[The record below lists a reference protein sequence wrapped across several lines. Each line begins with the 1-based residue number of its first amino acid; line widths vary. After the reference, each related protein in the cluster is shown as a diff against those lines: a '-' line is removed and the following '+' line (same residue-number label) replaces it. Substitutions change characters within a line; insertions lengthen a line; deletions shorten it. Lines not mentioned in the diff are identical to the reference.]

1 MRRQRHIRLLS
12 VLVVA
17 ALLLAVTGGGQA
29 LAQGTPPAPV
39 LPQSFWGSVKDAS
52 GNPILSGTVEAW
64 MNGVK
69 QDSIEIVNGQYGG
82 PGGFDERLVVQ
93 GTSEDVGKTIEF
105 YVNGVKANET
115 AKYTP
120 GEKTNL
126 NLTVSGAPQPPAD
139 TAPPTVANTDPAN
152 NATSVLVNKAIS
164 VTFSEDVQQGTR
176 YDAISLK
183 DANGANVDV
192 TKSIAGKVLS
202 IKPNADLG
210 YGTKYTVTIPAG
222 AVKDVAGNALAQD
235 YTFTFSTQAA
245 PDTTPPVVASTDPG
259 NNATGVPVNKSI
271 SVIFSEDV
279 QEGPAYGS
287 ISVKDAAENVVAVTK
302 SIAGK
307 VLSIRPNANLAYGTK
322 YTVTIP
328 AGAVKDVAGNA
339 LAQQYAFSFTT
350 QAVSDGGGSGGGG
363 GGGGGAATPSADKV
377 EKPVQAGATTV
388 AEISGKVRVEVP
400 AGAVSGANAVIKAE
414 VVGDEKASGA
424 GMPLLSKVVDVTIKN
439 GTLTGKIS
447 ISLFFDKGKL
457 GENQEPAA
465 FYYDEKAGKWV
476 RLEGTVDLENG
487 KVTVTVDHFTMFA
500 VFAAAKEV
508 PKPGVVTFKDMQ
520 GHWAAEAVGRLA
532 SMGIVSGCPDGTF
545 KPENAIT
552 RAEVTA
558 MVVRALK
565 LAPGSDQDLKFK
577 DKASIPAW
585 ARGVVAAAARE
596 GLVKGS
602 PQPDGTV
609 TFEPARS
616 VSRAEMAA
624 LAVRML
630 EKKVGAVAPAELR
643 FSDANR
649 IPQWARASVGAAVAK
664 GIVVGYPDNTFRPD
678 KPVTRAEAAA
688 MILRLLEAAES
699 K

>member
-69 QDSIEIVNGQYGG
+69 QDSIGIGNGQYGG
-82 PGGFDERLVVQ
+82 AGGFDERLIVQ

-139 TAPPTVANTDPAN
+139 TTPPTVANTDPAD
-152 NATSVLVNKAIS
+152 NATSVPVDKTIS
-164 VTFSEDVQQGTR
+164 VTFSEEVQQG
-176 YDAISLK
+176 AGFNQIALK
-183 DANGANVDV
+183 DAKNDTVGCSVSVSGNTLTID
-192 TKSIAGKVLS
+192 
-202 IKPNADLG
+202 PNADLA
-210 YGTKYTVTIPAG
+210 YATRYTVTIPAV
-222 AVKDVAGNALAQD
+222 AVKDLAGNALAQD
-235 YTFTFSTQAA
+235 YTFSFTTQAA
-245 PDTTPPVVASTDPG
+245 PDTTPPVVANTDPA
-259 NNATGVPVNKSI
+259 NNAIGVPVNKSV
-271 SVIFSEDV
+271 SVTFSEDV
-279 QEGPAYGS
+279 QDGPAYGS
-287 ISVKDAAENVVAVTK
+287 ISVKDAAGKVVPVTK

-307 VLSIRPNANLAYGTK
+307 VLGIKPNADLAYGTK

-328 AGAVKDVAGNA
+328 AGAVKDLAGNA
-339 LAQQYAFSFTT
+339 LSSGFTLSFTT
-350 QAVSDGGGSGGGG
+350 QAASGGGGSSG

-377 EKPVQAGATTV
+377 EKPVKAGDTTV
-388 AEISGKVRVEVP
+388 AEISDKVRIEVP

-476 RLEGTVDLENG
+476 RLEGTVDLEKG
-487 KVTVTVDHFTMFA
+487 TVTVTVDHFTMFA

-508 PKPGVVTFKDMQ
+508 PKPEVVTFKDMQ
-520 GHWAAEAVGRLA
+520 GHWAAEAVGKLA
-532 SMGIVSGCPDGTF
+532 GMGIVSGCPDGTF

-565 LAPGSDQDLKFK
+565 LAPGSENDLKFK
-577 DKASIPAW
+577 DNASIPAW

-688 MILRLLEAAES
+688 MILRLLEAVES